1 MGENVTIKNH
11 LINWKYKDSL
21 MSDDKVVGFRVPK
34 NDEKRLKRDLLRQ
47 ESTRKEWL
55 DKYITISEGMDEL
68 SVKQNE
74 KWLRVPALEYE
85 ALIKNSPNHY
95 EVIFQWILQHVI
107 SDGSVINFDNLF
119 REIKIFMKMN
129 QMDFVRFNDDGL
141 ETIHMEHGVGI
152 KYSNFC
158 INLITKMIDNT
169 TQYKLHHYDVK
180 EFSLTIKI
188 EKLTS

>member
-1 MGENVTIKNH
+1 
-11 LINWKYKDSL
+11 

-55 DKYITISEGMDEL
+55 DKYLTISEGMEEL

-95 EVIFQWILQHVI
+95 EVIYQRILQHVI

-129 QMDFVRFNDDGL
+129 QMDFVRFDDDGL

-158 INLITKMIDNT
+158 INLIKKMIDNT

-188 EKLTS
+188 KKLTS

>member
-1 MGENVTIKNH
+1 
-11 LINWKYKDSL
+11 

-55 DKYITISEGMDEL
+55 DKYLTISEGMDEL

-95 EVIFQWILQHVI
+95 ELV
-107 SDGSVINFDNLF
+107 SKCYNFF
-119 REIKIFMKMN
+119 
-129 QMDFVRFNDDGL
+129 
-141 ETIHMEHGVGI
+141 
-152 KYSNFC
+152 
-158 INLITKMIDNT
+158 
-169 TQYKLHHYDVK
+169 
-180 EFSLTIKI
+180 
-188 EKLTS
+188 

>member
-1 MGENVTIKNH
+1 
-11 LINWKYKDSL
+11 

-34 NDEKRLKRDLLRQ
+34 NDEKRLKMDLARQ
-47 ESTRKEWL
+47 ELKRKEWL
-55 DKYITISEGMDEL
+55 DKYLTISEGMDEL

-85 ALIKNSPNHY
+85 SLLVNSPHHY
-95 EVIFQWILQHVI
+95 NIIYQRILQHVI
-107 SDGSVINFDNLF
+107 SDGNTITFDNLF
-119 REIKIFMKMN
+119 REIRIFMKMN
-129 QMDFVRFNDDGL
+129 QMDFVRFDDDGL

-152 KYSNFC
+152 NYSNFC
-158 INLITKMIDNT
+158 INIITKMIDNT

>member
-1 MGENVTIKNH
+1 
-11 LINWKYKDSL
+11 

-55 DKYITISEGMDEL
+55 DKYLTISEGMDKL

-74 KWLRVPALEYE
+74 KWVRVPALEYE
-85 ALIKNSPNHY
+85 ALITNSPNHY
-95 EVIFQWILQHVI
+95 DVIYQRILQHVI
-107 SDGSVINFDNLF
+107 SNSSAVTFDNLF
-119 REIKIFMKMN
+119 KEIKIFMELN
-129 QMDFVRFNDDGL
+129 QMELVRFDDDGL
-141 ETIHMEHGVGI
+141 ETIHMNHGIGNN
-152 KYSNFC
+152 YSTFGV
-158 INLITKMIDNT
+158 NLITKMIDNT

>member
-1 MGENVTIKNH
+1 
-11 LINWKYKDSL
+11 

-34 NDEKRLKRDLLRQ
+34 NDEKRLKMDLVRQ
-47 ESTRKEWL
+47 EATRKEWL
-55 DKYITISEGMDEL
+55 DKILTISEGMDEL

-95 EVIFQWILQHVI
+95 DVIYQRILQHVI

-129 QMDFVRFNDDGL
+129 QMDFVRFDDGGL